1 MESKTLKNYLEVIY
15 VKKNLNIHNLR
26 CENIKDE
33 QFEELLEADLTDI
46 EDFLDKYVVSKVD
59 EEKID
64 STIDIL
70 KSYMPKEEV
79 QYVKVQEYLVDRIK
93 ENISLVKFQFNLISK
108 VYFIA
113 SLLLILVGTVT
124 TIRLNL
130 SIYLSAAIIAPIP
143 ILIGIFEIIKG
154 REENVWELEL
164 SYKYSLREIVFS
176 RLIIINVVSVLI
188 SIVMSLILNNAYS
201 QINLLKMISIWLI
214 PIFLV
219 GAVSLI
225 ITSFYRGINSIALC
239 ISIWI
244 LGAMSINVYETIAD
258 ITHINT
264 FMILGISVIFTLVS
278 MKLFYKKSINSIDTK
293 TFDF

>member
-1 MESKTLKNYLEVIY
+1 MKNNLSIYNLK
-15 VKKNLNIHNLR
+15 
-26 CENIKDE
+26 CENIEDE
-33 QFEELLEADLTDI
+33 QFEELLEADLAEI
-46 EDFLDKYVVSKVD
+46 EDFLDSYVVSKVD

-64 STIDIL
+64 STIDVL

-79 QYVKVQEYLVDRIK
+79 QHVKVQEYLLDRIK
-93 ENISLVKFQFNLISK
+93 ENISLVKFQFSLISK

-113 SLLLILVGTVT
+113 SLLLILVGTIT
-124 TIRLNL
+124 IIRLNL
-130 SIYLSAAIIAPIP
+130 SIYLSASIIAPMP

-164 SYKYSLREIVFS
+164 SYKYSLREVVFS
-176 RLIIINVVSVLI
+176 RLIIINVVSVLV
-188 SIVMSLILNNAYS
+188 SIIMSLILNNAYS

-219 GAVSLI
+219 GSVSLI
-225 ITSFYRGINSIALC
+225 VTSFYRGINSIALC

-244 LGAMSINVYETIAD
+244 LGAMSISVYETIAD

-264 FMILGISVIFTLVS
+264 FMILGISVIFALVS
-278 MKLFYKKSINSIDTK
+278 MKLFYKKSINSIDTRA
-293 TFDF
+293 FDF

>member
-1 MESKTLKNYLEVIY
+1 MKN
-15 VKKNLNIHNLR
+15 NLNIYNLR
-26 CENIKDE
+26 CENIEDE

-46 EDFLDKYVVSKVD
+46 EDFLDSYVVSKVD

-64 STIDIL
+64 STIDVL
-70 KSYMPKEEV
+70 KSHMPKEEV
-79 QYVKVQEYLVDRIK
+79 QHVKVQEYLLDRIK
-93 ENISLVKFQFNLISK
+93 ENISLVKFQLSLISK

-113 SLLLILVGTVT
+113 SLLLILLGTIT

-130 SIYLSAAIIAPIP
+130 SIYLSASIIAPIP

-188 SIVMSLILNNAYS
+188 SIMMSLILNNAYS

-219 GAVSLI
+219 GSVSLI
-225 ITSFYRGINSIALC
+225 VTSFYRGINSIALC

-244 LGAMSINVYETIAD
+244 LGAMSISVYETIAD
-258 ITHINT
+258 ITHINI
-264 FMILGISVIFTLVS
+264 FMILGISVIFTLAS

>member
-1 MESKTLKNYLEVIY
+1 MKN
-15 VKKNLNIHNLR
+15 NLNIYNLR
-26 CENIKDE
+26 CENIEDE
-33 QFEELLEADLTDI
+33 QFEELLEADLVDI
-46 EDFLDKYVVSKVD
+46 EDFLDSYVVSKVD

-64 STIDIL
+64 STIDVL
-70 KSYMPKEEV
+70 KSHMPKEEV
-79 QYVKVQEYLVDRIK
+79 QHVKVQEYLLDRIK
-93 ENISLVKFQFNLISK
+93 ENISLVKFQFSLISK

-113 SLLLILVGTVT
+113 SLLLILLGTIT

-130 SIYLSAAIIAPIP
+130 SIYLSASIIAPIP

-188 SIVMSLILNNAYS
+188 SIMMSLILNNAYS

-219 GAVSLI
+219 GSVSLI
-225 ITSFYRGINSIALC
+225 VTSFYRGINSIALC

-244 LGAMSINVYETIAD
+244 LGVMNISVYETIAD

-264 FMILGISVIFTLVS
+264 FMILGISVIFTLAS

>member
-1 MESKTLKNYLEVIY
+1 VKN
-15 VKKNLNIHNLR
+15 NLNIYNLR
-26 CENIKDE
+26 CENIEDE
-33 QFEELLEADLTDI
+33 QFEELLEADLADI
-46 EDFLDKYVVSKVD
+46 EDFLDSYVVSKVD

-64 STIDIL
+64 STIDVL
-70 KSYMPKEEV
+70 KSHMPKEEV
-79 QYVKVQEYLVDRIK
+79 QHVKVQEYLLDRIK
-93 ENISLVKFQFNLISK
+93 ENISLVKFQFSLISK

-113 SLLLILVGTVT
+113 SLLLILLGTIT

-130 SIYLSAAIIAPIP
+130 SIYLSASIIAPIP

-188 SIVMSLILNNAYS
+188 SIMMSLILNNAYS

-219 GAVSLI
+219 GSVSLI
-225 ITSFYRGINSIALC
+225 VTSFYRGINSIALC

-244 LGAMSINVYETIAD
+244 LGAMSISVYETIAD
-258 ITHINT
+258 ITHINI
-264 FMILGISVIFTLVS
+264 FMILGISVIFTLAS

>member
-1 MESKTLKNYLEVIY
+1 MKN
-15 VKKNLNIHNLR
+15 NLNIYNLR
-26 CENIKDE
+26 CENIEDE
-33 QFEELLEADLTDI
+33 KFEELLEADLTDI
-46 EDFLDKYVVSKVD
+46 EDFLDSYVVSKVD

-64 STIDIL
+64 LTIDVL
-70 KSYMPKEEV
+70 KSHMPKEEV
-79 QYVKVQEYLVDRIK
+79 QHVKVQGYLLDRIK
-93 ENISLVKFQFNLISK
+93 ENISLVKFQFSLISK

-113 SLLLILVGTVT
+113 SLLLILLGTIT

-130 SIYLSAAIIAPIP
+130 SIYLSASIIAPIP
-143 ILIGIFEIIKG
+143 ILIGVFEIIKG

-188 SIVMSLILNNAYS
+188 SIVMSLILNNAYT

-219 GAVSLI
+219 GSVSLI
-225 ITSFYRGINSIALC
+225 VTSFYRGINSIALC

-244 LGAMSINVYETIAD
+244 LGAMSISVYETIAD

-264 FMILGISVIFTLVS
+264 FMILGISVTFTLVS

>member
-1 MESKTLKNYLEVIY
+1 MKN
-15 VKKNLNIHNLR
+15 NLNIYNLR
-26 CENIKDE
+26 CENIEDE
-33 QFEELLEADLTDI
+33 QFEELLEADLADI
-46 EDFLDKYVVSKVD
+46 EDFLDSYVVSKVD

-64 STIDIL
+64 STIDVL
-70 KSYMPKEEV
+70 KSHIPKEEV
-79 QYVKVQEYLVDRIK
+79 QHVKVQEYLLDRIK
-93 ENISLVKFQFNLISK
+93 ENISLVKFQFSLISK

-113 SLLLILVGTVT
+113 SLLLILLGTIT

-130 SIYLSAAIIAPIP
+130 SIYLSASIIAPIP

-188 SIVMSLILNNAYS
+188 SIMMSLILNNVYS

-219 GAVSLI
+219 GSVSLI
-225 ITSFYRGINSIALC
+225 VTSFYRGINSIALC

-244 LGAMSINVYETIAD
+244 LGVMNISVYETIAD
-258 ITHINT
+258 ITHINI
-264 FMILGISVIFTLVS
+264 FMILGISVIFTLAS

>member
-1 MESKTLKNYLEVIY
+1 MKN
-15 VKKNLNIHNLR
+15 NLNIYNLR
-26 CENIKDE
+26 CENIEDE
-33 QFEELLEADLTDI
+33 QFEELLEADLADI
-46 EDFLDKYVVSKVD
+46 EDFLDSYVVSKVD

-64 STIDIL
+64 STIDVL
-70 KSYMPKEEV
+70 KSHMPKEEV
-79 QYVKVQEYLVDRIK
+79 QHVKVQEYLLDRIK
-93 ENISLVKFQFNLISK
+93 ENIGLVKFQFSLIGK

-113 SLLLILVGTVT
+113 SLLLILLGTIT

-130 SIYLSAAIIAPIP
+130 SIYLSASIIAPIP

-176 RLIIINVVSVLI
+176 RLIIINIVSVLI
-188 SIVMSLILNNAYS
+188 SIMMSLILNNAYS

-219 GAVSLI
+219 GSVSLI
-225 ITSFYRGINSIALC
+225 VTSFYRGINSIALC

-244 LGAMSINVYETIAD
+244 LGVMNISVYETIAD

-264 FMILGISVIFTLVS
+264 FMILGISVIFTLAS

>member
-1 MESKTLKNYLEVIY
+1 MKN
-15 VKKNLNIHNLR
+15 NLNIYNLR
-26 CENIKDE
+26 CENIEDE

-46 EDFLDKYVVSKVD
+46 EDFLDSYVVSKVD

-64 STIDIL
+64 STIDVL
-70 KSYMPKEEV
+70 KSHMPKEEV
-79 QYVKVQEYLVDRIK
+79 QHVKVQEYLLDRIK
-93 ENISLVKFQFNLISK
+93 ENISLVKFQFSLISK

-113 SLLLILVGTVT
+113 SLLLILLGTIT

-130 SIYLSAAIIAPIP
+130 SIYLSASIIAPIP

-188 SIVMSLILNNAYS
+188 SIMMSLILNNAYS

-219 GAVSLI
+219 GSVSLI
-225 ITSFYRGINSIALC
+225 VTSFYRGINSIALC

-244 LGAMSINVYETIAD
+244 LGAMSISVYETIAD
-258 ITHINT
+258 ITHINI
-264 FMILGISVIFTLVS
+264 FMILGISVIFTLAS

>member
-1 MESKTLKNYLEVIY
+1 MKN
-15 VKKNLNIHNLR
+15 NLNIYNLR
-26 CENIKDE
+26 CENIEDE
-33 QFEELLEADLTDI
+33 QFEELLEADLADI
-46 EDFLDKYVVSKVD
+46 EDFLDSYVVSKVD

-64 STIDIL
+64 LTIDVL
-70 KSYMPKEEV
+70 KSHMPKEEV
-79 QYVKVQEYLVDRIK
+79 QHVKVQEYLLDRIK
-93 ENISLVKFQFNLISK
+93 ENISLVKFQFSLISK

-113 SLLLILVGTVT
+113 SLLLILLGAIT

-130 SIYLSAAIIAPIP
+130 SIYLSASIIAPIP

-188 SIVMSLILNNAYS
+188 SIMMSLILNNAYS

-219 GAVSLI
+219 GSVSLI
-225 ITSFYRGINSIALC
+225 VTSFYRGINSIALC

-244 LGAMSINVYETIAD
+244 LGAMSISVYETIAD

-264 FMILGISVIFTLVS
+264 FMILGISVIFTLAS